1 MLSSYLTTA
10 LRSLRRRPV
19 FATVNVLGLTIGMAC
34 CLLIGMY
41 VQNELSYDRF
51 HEDADRIHRVV
62 QRGDQNLTGIGDGA
76 LPVLREE
83 VPGIDQVVRVY
94 RQTQTLVVEDET
106 GGTQP
111 YETSRFVFADAGL
124 FELFDFPLV
133 HGTPEAVLDEPNEIV
148 LSETTARR
156 YFGTTDAVEKT
167 LSLDGGRTLTVSG
180 VMEDLPA
187 NTHFDFK
194 MAASFG
200 TFYAA
205 TGRDADAIVGSF
217 WYPFSATYVRLA
229 ETADPVAVGAKV
241 DAAINERRRP
251 DVAQAYDEGLQAVT
265 DIHLNPTLDAGD
277 RKLTRIY
284 VFGAI
289 ALFILGIACINF
301 VNLSTARAVERA
313 REVGVRKSVGAHRG
327 QLVRQFLGEAMLI
340 SLVAA
345 VFALGLTAALR
356 PVLEAIT
363 GTTLAVGLIGNP
375 WFWGIVLAVILLA
388 GLGAGSY
395 PAFFLTRYQPA
406 AVVRGS
412 HGTNRGGG
420 ARLRQGLVVTQ
431 FAISVV
437 LIVAATVAYQQLTY
451 MQDARLGFDDAQ
463 LVTMDAPEDYLR
475 LKDEMETRSKIL
487 QVTAA
492 SVEPGLS
499 SGYGVRY
506 EIDGRAPE
514 DPEERLNMQVV
525 DFGFFQALG
534 VDVIAGRPFDPD
546 RPSDIGEARRG
557 DQHAGFFYRDRA
569 VMLNRTAVE
578 KMGWTPEEA
587 LGQTVRVYTVE
598 GGTYYLDQSGT
609 VVGVVED
616 YHVES
621 LRSAIEPVVYLPM
634 KIRFPGDDGAA
645 QIAYVQ
651 TSRVIAKMAPN
662 TVDAAMATIQDA
674 WSQAVPGEILDA
686 TYLDDRLARLY
697 ETEQRTSQIIALFSL
712 IAVLVACLGLFGL
725 ATYTTKQR
733 EKEIGIRKAVG
744 ASSGSIVLL
753 LSSTFVR
760 LVGLAV
766 LLATPI
772 AYLLVRSWLSDFAYP
787 IDLGPT
793 PFVAAAVLALTIALA
808 TTSTQALRA
817 ARVDPARVLR
827 NE

>member
-10 LRSLRRRPV
+10 LRALRRRPV
-19 FATVNVLGLTIGMAC
+19 FATTNVLGLAIGMAC

-62 QRGDQNLTGIGDGA
+62 QRGDGSVAGIGDAA

-83 VPGIDQVVRVY
+83 VPEIDRVVRVK
-94 RQTQTLVVEDET
+94 RQTQTIVVEDET

-111 YETSRFVFADAGL
+111 YETTRFVFADPGL
-124 FELFDFPLV
+124 FDLFAFPLV
-133 HGTPEAVLDEPNEIV
+133 HGTSEAVLDEPGEIV
-148 LSETTARR
+148 LSETAARR
-156 YFGTTDAVEKT
+156 YFGTTDAVGKT
-167 LSLDGGRTLTVSG
+167 LSLGGDRTLTVSG
-180 VMEDLPA
+180 VMQDLPA
-187 NTHFDFK
+187 NTHLNFE
-194 MAASFG
+194 MAASFS
-200 TFYAA
+200 TFYASI
-205 TGRDADAIVGSF
+205 GRDADAIVGSF
-217 WYPFSATYVRLA
+217 WYPLSSTYVRLA
-229 ETADPVAVGAKV
+229 DAADPVVVGSKI
-241 DAAINERRRP
+241 DAAVNERRRP
-251 DVAQAYDEGLQAVT
+251 EVAQAYEEGLQAVT
-265 DIHLNPTLDAGD
+265 DIHLNPTLDAGGSN
-277 RKLTRIY
+277 LTRIY

-301 VNLSTARAVERA
+301 VNLSTARAAERA
-313 REVGVRKSVGAHRG
+313 REVGVRKSIGAHRG

-340 SLVAA
+340 SLAAA
-345 VFALGLTAALR
+345 VLALGLTTALR

-375 WFWGIVLAVILLA
+375 WFWGIAFTVILMA

-406 AVVRGS
+406 AVMRGGHS
-412 HGTNRGGG
+412 SSRGGG

-451 MQDARLGFDDAQ
+451 MQEARLGFDDAQ
-463 LVTMDAPEDYLR
+463 LVTMDAPEDYVR
-475 LKDEMETRSKIL
+475 LKNEMETRSEIL

-492 SVEPGLS
+492 SVEPGLDA
-499 SGYGVRY
+499 GYGVRY
-506 EIDGRAPE
+506 EINGQAPE
-514 DPEERLNMQVV
+514 DPEERLNMQTV
-525 DFGFFQALG
+525 DFGFFQAMG

-546 RPSDIGEARRG
+546 RPSDIGEGKRG

-569 VMLNRTAVE
+569 VVLNRTAVE
-578 KMGWTPEEA
+578 KLGWTPEEA
-587 LGQTVRVYTVE
+587 LGQSVRVYTVE
-598 GGTYYLDQSGT
+598 GGTYYVDQAGT

-634 KIRFPGDDGAA
+634 QIRFPSDDGTV
-645 QIAYVQ
+645 QLAYYE

-674 WSQAVPGEILDA
+674 WSQAAPDETLDA
-686 TYLDDRLARLY
+686 SYLDDRLARLY
-697 ETEQRTSQIIALFSL
+697 QTEERTSQIVATFSL
-712 IAVLVACLGLFGL
+712 VAVLVACLGLFGL

-766 LLATPI
+766 LVATPV
-772 AYLLVRSWLSDFAYP
+772 AYLLVREWLSNFAYP
-787 IDLGPT
+787 IDLGIA
-793 PFVAAAVLALTIALA
+793 PFAAAAILALAIALA